1 MQDARGDGRV
11 LSNAHP
17 TSVCPEETAEI
28 CKKEKEVGGSW
39 KEGHRSW
46 GSTFSG

>member
-1 MQDARGDGRV
+1 MSSAR
-11 LSNAHP
+11 P

-39 KEGHRSW
+39 KEGRRSC
-46 GSTFSG
+46 GSVFSG